1 MPGFVTKWPS
11 LSRSVWAAASASSGN
26 DSCQR
31 MCESYVQPYSKPWR
45 SASWRSSSIRWWGG
59 SGRTVTPKESIGK
72 TSISPWLLG
81 FDGFS
86 AAGPGTRRRIRTDE
100 KEAHALAKMLFRLP
114 EAARVISNPSAEELQ
129 QLAARMPSARWTK
142 YGNLNVQTNVLA
154 RSTPST
160 FIVTDEDEAGL
171 SQTITRDE
179 AEEWA
184 AKQDAYI
191 ATQEMVLVDGWLGAQ
206 GEFRVPVRLYIGP

>member
-142 YGNLNVQTNVLA
+142 YGNLNVQTKVLA

-160 FIVTDEDEAGL
+160 FIVSDDPEAAVSRTISSEEPDEWAERQDED
-171 SQTITRDE
+171 IRD
-179 AEEWA
+179 
-184 AKQDAYI
+184 
-191 ATQEMVLVDGWLGAQ
+191 QEMIRLDGWLGAQ
-206 GEFRVPVRLYIGP
+206 LDFHARGRRD